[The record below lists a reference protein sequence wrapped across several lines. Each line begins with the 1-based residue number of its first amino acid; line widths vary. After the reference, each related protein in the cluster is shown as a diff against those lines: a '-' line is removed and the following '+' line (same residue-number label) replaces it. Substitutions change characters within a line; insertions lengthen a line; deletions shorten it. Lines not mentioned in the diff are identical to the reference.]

1 MADTGGSVII
11 FGGNS
16 EIDIADEIYKNIIP
30 DLRKPETLVNV
41 AGHTTLRELVS
52 VIAECDVFLTNDS
65 GPLHIAYAVGTP
77 MVAIFGSTDPELTG
91 PPPGPEGA
99 NAVIMAPDTP
109 CSPCFERSCKQND
122 MQCMYAITSD
132 EVYYGVKQILPHVP
146 AVFLDRDGTLCEDTG
161 YINNINDLHIFSE
174 TDSLQM
180 LKDRGFS
187 LIGITNQSGI
197 ARGLIREDFV
207 QQVNTIFMNKY
218 GFDDFYYCPHHADE
232 RCACRKPEPEML
244 LRARSKHR
252 IDFRRSYVIGDKD
265 SDMLLAQA
273 VGAKG
278 ILVKTGKLQDSQYA
292 EFTAANLAE
301 AANWILKD
309 SK

>member
-1 MADTGGSVII
+1 MP
-11 FGGNS
+11 
-16 EIDIADEIYKNIIP
+16 YK
-30 DLRKPETLVNV
+30 
-41 AGHTTLRELVS
+41 
-52 VIAECDVFLTNDS
+52 
-65 GPLHIAYAVGTP
+65 
-77 MVAIFGSTDPELTG
+77 AI
-91 PPPGPEGA
+91 
-99 NAVIMAPDTP
+99 
-109 CSPCFERSCKQND
+109 
-122 MQCMYAITSD
+122 
-132 EVYYGVKQILPHVP
+132 
-146 AVFLDRDGTLCEDTG
+146 FLDRDGTLCEDTG